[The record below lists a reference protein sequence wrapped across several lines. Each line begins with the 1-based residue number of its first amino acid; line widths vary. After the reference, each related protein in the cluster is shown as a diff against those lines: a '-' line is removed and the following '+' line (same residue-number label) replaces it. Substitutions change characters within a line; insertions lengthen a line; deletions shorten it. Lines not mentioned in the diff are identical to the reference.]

1 MIWFLMKLVYDT
13 VYISRYLKD
22 KNGYF
27 FFKANDF
34 ISFKIGNDYIS
45 FKIGNDHNAGL
56 SYIYVKW
63 TQCDVKFVNIQEYT
77 HLQYD
82 LWIKKC

>member
-1 MIWFLMKLVYDT
+1 MKLVYDT

-56 SYIYVKW
+56 SYIYLK
-63 TQCDVKFVNIQEYT
+63 
-77 HLQYD
+77 
-82 LWIKKC
+82 